1 MMRVLAAFAATLIA
15 FCACDFAW
23 LGFVAKDFYQ
33 AQIGGLLLQRPNWTA
48 AAIFYPLYTAGLV
61 LFCIEPALANASWL
75 RALAYG
81 VLLGLLAYG
90 TYDLSNL
97 ATLKGWSVSFVV
109 VDMIWG
115 IVVSGI
121 AAAAGYFAAR
131 AV

>member
-1 MMRVLAAFAATLIA
+1 MMRMLAAFVAALIA
-15 FCACDFAW
+15 FCICDFAW
-23 LGFVAKDFYQ
+23 LGFAAKDFYQ
-33 AQIGGLLLQRPNWTA
+33 AQIGGLLLQKPNWAA
-48 AAIFYPLYTAGLV
+48 AAIFYPLYSAGIV
-61 LFCIEPALANASWL
+61 LFCIEPALAQDSWL

-81 VLLGLLAYG
+81 TLLGLLAYG